1 MRIIRRIAL
10 AGLAS
15 GLIAPARAHGFH
27 ASFTIVELNP
37 RTQSLEILH
46 RIFIQDLE
54 LILTAR
60 TGEQTKLE
68 EGPRTEKLIE
78 DYLLRVFSLKA
89 ADGQTLKPEWIGM
102 KLEVDTAFIYQEVPK
117 AGPLTGLTVADQI
130 LTETNNDQVNSV
142 NVTIG
147 GRTQTAVFTINDPA
161 QTLNF

>member
-1 MRIIRRIAL
+1 MRLGRRIAI

-27 ASFTIVELNP
+27 AAFTIVELNP
-37 RTQSLEILH
+37 RTQALEILH

-68 EGPRTEKLIE
+68 EGPRTEKLVD

-89 ADGQTLKPEWIGM
+89 PDGRALRLDWVGM
-102 KLEVDTAFIYQEVPK
+102 KLEIDTAFIYQEVPK
-117 AGPLTGLTVADQI
+117 AGPLAGLIVADQI

-161 QTLNF
+161 QTLSF